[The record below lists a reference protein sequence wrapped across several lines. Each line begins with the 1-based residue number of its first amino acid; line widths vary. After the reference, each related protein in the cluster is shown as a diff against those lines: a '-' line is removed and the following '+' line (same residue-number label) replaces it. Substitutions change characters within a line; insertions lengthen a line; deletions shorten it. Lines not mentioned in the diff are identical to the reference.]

1 MKTKKERI
9 ALLLEYF
16 ADGKKARFSKMLGGS
31 SELVGGWLKNDTLD
45 VERVISHFPQVNE
58 HWLRTG
64 EGEMI
69 KPDAKAGIQ
78 TAIADH
84 NSTAYNVAGDAA
96 EVFNLQK
103 EIVRLQAENSILK
116 NEVEFLR
123 TLLKRRR
130 NP

>member
-31 SELVGGWLKNDTLD
+31 SELIGGWLKNDTLD

-69 KPDAKAGIQ
+69 KPAAKAGIQ

-84 NSTAYNVAGDAA
+84 HSTAYNINGNDTE
-96 EVFNLQK
+96 EV
-103 EIVRLQAENSILK
+103 IRLRTEVSLLR

-123 TLLKRRR
+123 TLLKRRH

>member
-31 SELVGGWLKNDTLD
+31 SELVSGWLKNDTLD

-84 NSTAYNVAGDAA
+84 HSTAYNINGNDTE
-96 EVFNLQK
+96 EV
-103 EIVRLQAENSILK
+103 IRLRTEVSLLR

-123 TLLKRRR
+123 TLLKRRLKH
-130 NP
+130 